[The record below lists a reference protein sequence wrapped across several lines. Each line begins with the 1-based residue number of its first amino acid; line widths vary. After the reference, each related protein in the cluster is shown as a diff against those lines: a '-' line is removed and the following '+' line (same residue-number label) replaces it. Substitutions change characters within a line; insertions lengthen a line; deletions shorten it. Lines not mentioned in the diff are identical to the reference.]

1 MDEGATKSDDGG
13 APESRP
19 LLGDN
24 KRTTDDIS
32 TSKCRLPIEPIPT
45 FILLAIGLQN
55 PILKE
60 FLYYKQCEKNNITF
74 VWDNNSSKCFLNMS
88 DPGYMAQQTA
98 QALAS
103 QQLLYHNIA
112 LYIPVCFSA
121 IFFGVW
127 SDLSQRRKVAIL
139 PAIFGCIIQATLY
152 LLLMGFK
159 FSFEFVII
167 GIAFVGLFGYMYTPF
182 VGIKAYL
189 ADVTP
194 RSKLTF
200 RLAVLSAFEGMGIG
214 LGFVTSGLWI
224 QWQRSFTTSMWI
236 PLGLFA
242 FIFLYVL
249 LLPESLPG
257 SKKKLFSCS
266 YFGAFGRACSS
277 AKNSKINWSL
287 LGCYYVAYIST
298 HFADGAFSEIV
309 NLYLMDSPFCWDP
322 TKIGILLAAMYLGGH
337 MMSAVGIRLF
347 GSVMDDLWIAQIGV
361 LSDVLANILMA
372 VSAYLPHRDMVPFIV
387 PCVRMFG
394 RMQHSVISSGMS
406 KLVPQDRQGTVFA
419 LLYCFEAINK
429 LTQSLVFLPVYRAT
443 LHWFPGFG
451 FLINPAINF
460 AITAPVLGFVH
471 YRTRCRSMESKLT
484 IN

>member
-1 MDEGATKSDDGG
+1 MDEVATKSDDGG
-13 APESRP
+13 TSESQP

-24 KRTTDDIS
+24 KRTTDDIATS
-32 TSKCRLPIEPIPT
+32 TCRLPIEPIPA
-45 FILLAIGLQN
+45 FFLLAIGLQN

-74 VWDNNSSKCFLNMS
+74 VWDKNSSKCFLNMS

-112 LYIPVCFSA
+112 LYIP
-121 IFFGVW
+121 
-127 SDLSQRRKVAIL
+127 
-139 PAIFGCIIQATLY
+139 
-152 LLLMGFK
+152 
-159 FSFEFVII
+159 
-167 GIAFVGLFGYMYTPF
+167 
-182 VGIKAYL
+182 
-189 ADVTP
+189 
-194 RSKLTF
+194 
-200 RLAVLSAFEGMGIG
+200 
-214 LGFVTSGLWI
+214 
-224 QWQRSFTTSMWI
+224 
-236 PLGLFA
+236 
-242 FIFLYVL
+242 
-249 LLPESLPG
+249 
-257 SKKKLFSCS
+257 
-266 YFGAFGRACSS
+266 
-277 AKNSKINWSL
+277 
-287 LGCYYVAYIST
+287 
-298 HFADGAFSEIV
+298 
-309 NLYLMDSPFCWDP
+309 
-322 TKIGILLAAMYLGGH
+322 IGILLAAMYLGGH

-361 LSDVLANILMA
+361 LSDVLANTLMA

-471 YRTRCRSMESKLT
+471 YRTRCRSTESKLT
-484 IN
+484 VN